1 MRIAIDGFNLGLLQ
15 GTGLATYARELSHVL
30 AGAGHD
36 VLPIYGLNHVQKQ
49 DDLVWS
55 SFVQS
60 LSNNGEGAKTA
71 YRRWLWTATKGL
83 PHYLLPTAGLTLNRI
98 DVNEQ
103 IHATAISAR
112 LPAFKTLYNS
122 PGLFRAAQF
131 YTFLAERTFNIKMPE
146 MGVDALHLTC
156 PLPIHMPGAK
166 TLVTAHDIIPLV
178 LPHSTK
184 MNLRHYQK
192 LLRASFTQA
201 DMIFCISETT
211 KRDISRWF
219 GISDSRLHLSYQ
231 AVNIPERYRNLAADD
246 VELFLKN
253 NYGLNRGEYF
263 LYFGAIEPKKNVA
276 RIIDAMRMA
285 KTDLPLVIVGKDG
298 WLFDDVTSR
307 LNSTNIQKKLT
318 ATEKI
323 LRIEY
328 APFEQLMYL
337 VKGAKALVF
346 PSLYEGFGLPV
357 LEAMQMGCPVITAN
371 TTSLAEVA
379 EDAALTV
386 NPLDTQAI
394 KTAIERMDQDDVL
407 RRELIERGYA
417 QALKFSPEKH
427 AERLAVGY
435 EKAGLVWG

>member
-15 GTGLATYARELSHVL
+15 GTGLATYARELSYVL
-30 AGAGHD
+30 ADAGHD
-36 VLPIYGLNHVQKQ
+36 VLPIYGLNQVQTTE
-49 DDLVWS
+49 DLAWS

-60 LSNNGEGAKTA
+60 LSNHGEAAKTA
-71 YRRWLWTATKGL
+71 YQRWLLTAVKGF
-83 PHYLLPTAGLTLNRI
+83 PHYFLPTSGLTLNRI
-98 DVNEQ
+98 DVNEH
-103 IHATAISAR
+103 IHSGTINSR

-131 YTFLAERTFNIKMPE
+131 YTFFAERNFKIKMPE
-146 MGVDALHLTC
+146 AGVDALHLTC
-156 PLPIHMPGAK
+156 PLPIRMPGAK
-166 TLVTAHDIIPLV
+166 TVITAHDIIPLV
-178 LPHSTK
+178 LPHSTQ
-184 MNLRHYQK
+184 MNLRHYQH
-192 LLRASFTQA
+192 LLRASFSKA

-211 KRDISRWF
+211 KRDVSRWF
-219 GISDSRLHLSYQ
+219 GIPDSRLHLSYQ
-231 AVNIPERYRNLAADD
+231 AVNIPERYRRLATAE

-253 NYGLNRGEYF
+253 NYGLVRGEYF

-276 RIIDAMRMA
+276 RVIDAMRMA
-285 KTDLPLVIVGKDG
+285 NTDLPLVIVGKDG

-307 LNSTNIQKKLT
+307 LNSTKAQKKLT

-379 EDAALTV
+379 GDAALTV

-394 KTAIERMDQDDVL
+394 KLAIERLEQDDTL
-407 RRELIERGYA
+407 RQELIEKGYA
-417 QALKFSPEKH
+417 QAQKFSPEKH

-435 EKAGLVWG
+435 EKIGLHW